1 MCLKNNFL
9 LTGATGVIGSH
20 VLYELL
26 KLKTAGLLHGEI
38 ALPVRPANE
47 KTPEQRISDILHP
60 ALRPEYLGSF
70 DTASLMK
77 HVSIINSDLR
87 TPEKIRTQLGEDAYT
102 VLHLASSVNL
112 STLKKAKDEIIENNY
127 HGTLN
132 FLEAIGSH
140 CQKFVFVSTAYSS
153 GHRSGLIEDEFLEI
167 TNKDFRNP
175 YEFYK
180 AKTEDALV
188 KRCKE
193 HGIQWQILRP
203 SIVCGRMIDPPFFV
217 ISRYLVFYLFGAFFF
232 KLAHNGGMEKLRIQI
247 NPQSGMNMIPVDYTA
262 KAIVRAS
269 AQPLQELNI
278 VSANNLPNAYII
290 ETIFNKTGVQ
300 EWEYVTEMPDGL
312 NKTERLYYCTVGRQF
327 NPYWNT
333 SPHSFSAKKLRALMP
348 DIPEP
353 NVANCFAKL
362 FEHALER
369 QFSDPLTDVAA
380 NNAGNHINK
389 SLTDK

>member
-1 MCLKNNFL
+1 MFLKNNFL
-9 LTGATGVIGSH
+9 LTGATGVVGSH

-26 KLKTAGLLHGEI
+26 KFKTSGLLHGEI
-38 ALPVRPANE
+38 ALLVRPANG
-47 KTPEQRISDILHP
+47 KSPEQRIREILHP

-77 HVSIINSDLR
+77 LVSIISGDLR
-87 TPEKIRTQLGEDAYT
+87 TPDKMCTQLREEAYT

-112 STLKKAKDEIIENNY
+112 SSLKKAEDEIIENNY

-132 FLEAIGSH
+132 FLDAVSSR
-140 CQKFVFVSTAYSS
+140 CKKFVFVSTAYSS
-153 GHRSGLIEDEFLEI
+153 GHRSGLIEDAFLEI

-180 AKTEDALV
+180 AKTEDALA
-188 KRCKE
+188 KRCNE
-193 HGIQWQILRP
+193 RGIQWQILRP
-203 SIVCGRMIDPPFFV
+203 GIVCGRMIDPPLFV
-217 ISRYLVFYLFGAFFF
+217 ISRYLVFYLFGAFLF

-262 KAIVRAS
+262 KAIVRAAS
-269 AQPLQELNI
+269 QPLQELNI
-278 VSANNLPNAYII
+278 VSTDNLPNAYII
-290 ETIFNKTGVQ
+290 ETIFDKTGVN

-333 SPHSFSAKKLRALMP
+333 LPHRFSTRKLRALMA

-353 NVANCFAKL
+353 NVLNCFATI
-362 FEHALER
+362 FDHALER
-369 QFSDPLTDVAA
+369 QFSDPLAA
-380 NNAGNHINK
+380 VMQENDCI
-389 SLTDK
+389 